1 MENSASSTRKKHKV
15 LGYGSYGA
23 VIQPALS
30 NVNTKGSPLE
40 FPGMVTK
47 IFYNKKDLD
56 KALSDAALLKEKF
69 PRLAIDYKPYVKTY
83 PLSYFDDNKDVM
95 DALLYGIRHV
105 GKEEPTLYTLRMPF
119 LGDSIF
125 HVANNPRLK
134 SKYYKQ
140 PPEKMIT
147 EILKLLTIVES
158 LVKAEHVHG
167 DIRDA
172 NILVNV
178 ETGDLTIIDFDFLTT
193 FDKTLENMKYLKPWW
208 PIEILFLMD
217 GNDKLVE
224 RFLKLPLE
232 DVYLDRTYKYKIQ
245 ELIGKYRHPTL
256 THGTL
261 LTLLT
266 NMMMDVY
273 HTMLHIEKSM
283 NITRDMAITE
293 TMKRLRSACLSTI
306 DTFGLGVALFSL
318 FSAMPKTGEY
328 EPLALFLHDK
338 LIPAMTLANVGYRFH
353 PENIV
358 NNIKN
363 FIRKNYPSVKLDEV
377 PTIQS
382 ETARLEMLAN
392 VVGEAVPAPSTR
404 KRSLS
409 RSSKEER
416 AIQNLIDATAVVDD
430 IAITIGP
437 PSKPSLSSKSRH
449 VRRRRE
455 GPYTPPS
462 SAPSSS
468 RAGGFTKS
476 APSSSRAGG
485 FTKSAPSS
493 SRAGGF
499 TKSATR
505 KSPRWRN

>member
-1 MENSASSTRKKHKV
+1 MENSASSTRKRHKI

-30 NVNTKGSPLE
+30 NVNTKGNTHD

-69 PRLAIDYKPYVKTY
+69 PQLAIDYKPYVKTY
-83 PLSYFDDNKDVM
+83 PLSYFDGNKEVM
-95 DALLYGIRHV
+95 DALLYGIRDV
-105 GKEEPTLYTLRMPF
+105 GKGEPTLYTLRMPF

-125 HVANNPRLK
+125 HVSQNPRLK

-147 EILKLLTIVES
+147 EVLKLLTIVES

-193 FDKTLENMKYLKPWW
+193 FDKTFDEMKYLKPWL
-208 PIEILFLMD
+208 PIEILFFME
-217 GNDKLVE
+217 GNDKSVE
-224 RFLKLPLE
+224 SFLKLPLE

-245 ELIGKYRHPTL
+245 ELIRKYRHPTL
-256 THGTL
+256 THGVL
-261 LTLLT
+261 LTMLT

-273 HTMLHIEKSM
+273 HTMLHIETSM
-283 NITRDMAITE
+283 KMTREMAIKE
-293 TMKRLRSACLSTI
+293 TMKRLRIACLSTI
-306 DTFGLGVALFSL
+306 DTFGLGGALFSL
-318 FSAMPKTGEY
+318 FNGMPKTGEY
-328 EPLALFLHDK
+328 EALAIFIHDK

-353 PENIV
+353 PENIIH
-358 NNIKN
+358 NIKK
-363 FIRKNYPSVKLDEV
+363 FIRNNYPSVKLDEV

-382 ETARLEMLAN
+382 ETARLEMLAE
-392 VVGEAVPAPSTR
+392 VVGDAVPAPAAAPSTR

-416 AIQNLIDATAVVDD
+416 AIQNLIAATEAVDD
-430 IAITIGP
+430 IAITIGSP
-437 PSKPSLSSKSRH
+437 PKPSSSSKSRH

-468 RAGGFTKS
+468 RAGGF
-476 APSSSRAGG
+476 A
-485 FTKSAPSS
+485 
-493 SRAGGF
+493 
-499 TKSATR
+499 KSATR
-505 KSPRWRN
+505 KSPRSKTKNCNDGKGGDGCIISG